1 MLQAVFIFITGEHNF
16 LFDLFKKHQF
26 ALLFCKVL
34 IFRPINSACFLRK
47 LSNQPHSLTL
57 LSLGKI
63 IALRTLDR

>member
-1 MLQAVFIFITGEHNF
+1 MLRAAFIFLQESTIF
-16 LFDLFKKHQF
+16 LFNLFKKHQF

-57 LSLGKI
+57 LYLGKI